1 MKQIVGTIAF
11 ALAACAPHPLKRQ
24 MVGLLEKF
32 DGWDYNGD
40 GYLSH
45 AELNKR
51 QS

>member
-32 DGWDYNGD
+32 DHWDYKGD
-40 GYLSH
+40 GSLSH
-45 AELNKR
+45 TELNKLP
-51 QS
+51 S

>member
-32 DGWDYNGD
+32 DRWDYNGD

-45 AELNKR
+45 TELNKL